1 MQALVLIH
9 RWLGVAFCLLFS
21 MWFATGVVMH
31 FVPYPTLTEAERVGG
46 LAPIGAGSLRNGP
59 AAAVAVAGIDDAARV
74 HL

>member
-46 LAPIGAGSLRNGP
+46 LGPIAAGSLRNGP
-59 AAAVAVAGIDDAARV
+59 AAAVTVAGIHDA
-74 HL
+74 